1 MKSQLNGEGVE
12 AQSKQSRRKKA
23 ASSKND
29 ISANCESAETRNDAS
44 ASPKGNDAS
53 AASGPGTNYRKAPI
67 RGYVS
72 SRDAR
77 YHIMSAIAMLGTI
90 LCQLSRCQVLFYVSS
105 GDARYHII
113 TEAPHTAI
121 KSIQIRIWNFFLSF
135 YFVLHDKNE
144 KISEWRVVPFVLYF
158 IPSQI
163 VQSDQFRTS
172 IK

>member
-29 ISANCESAETRNDAS
+29 ARANYERAQIMNDAS

-53 AASGPGTNYRKAPI
+53 DASGPGRNYRKAPI

-77 YHIMSAIAMLGTI
+77 YHNTEVPLTDLEL
-90 LCQLSRCQVLFYVSS
+90 LC
-105 GDARYHII
+105 
-113 TEAPHTAI
+113 
-121 KSIQIRIWNFFLSF
+121 
-135 YFVLHDKNE
+135 
-144 KISEWRVVPFVLYF
+144 
-158 IPSQI
+158 
-163 VQSDQFRTS
+163 FRLTTS
-172 IK
+172 T